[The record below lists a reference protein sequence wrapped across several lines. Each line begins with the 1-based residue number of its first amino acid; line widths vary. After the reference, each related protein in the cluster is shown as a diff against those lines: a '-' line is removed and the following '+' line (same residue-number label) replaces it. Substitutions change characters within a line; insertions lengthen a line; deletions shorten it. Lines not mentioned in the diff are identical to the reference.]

1 MNYRRLGR
9 ANLQVSEVS
18 LGTVELEMDYGI
30 PVQGEQRRPSESEA
44 VKLLNAA
51 VDRGINFIDT
61 ARVYGESEAI
71 VGRALKSR
79 RNEIILATKVDH
91 TRQERDT
98 VGALRKRVET
108 SVADSLRDFR
118 PKLSICYIFTTLP
131 SRRFR
136 VANWWRLFRRHNA
149 RGKCVSSAHRHTA
162 KPRHWLP

>member
-108 SVADSLRDFR
+108 S
-118 PKLSICYIFTTLP
+118 
-131 SRRFR
+131 
-136 VANWWRLFRRHNA
+136 
-149 RGKCVSSAHRHTA
+149 
-162 KPRHWLP
+162 